1 SRKANP
7 EEKEFESWRQRMGGI
22 AAGVCEHI
30 GMREAMEDAHAVRD
44 RPGCFSA
51 EVFDGHYGPLAAR
64 TAAAFLIPCFWS
76 LHSREAKKPDDTRRS
91 DMELLRDA
99 YMRTDE
105 AILARGIMGGTTAA
119 TLLLLG
125 TRFLAANVGDARIVI
140 GTAGGSKLLTMDHRP
155 ELPEEMA
162 RIESLG
168 GRVMHLDIPRVQGE
182 LAISRALGDAHLKPY
197 VSAEPRIV
205 EGWLGREND
214 WAVLATDGIWDVIT
228 PAEAILAS
236 RESSDPQEAAELI
249 VSIACW
255 RGAHDNMTV
264 IVLDLRGCTRE
275 LTRSSME
282 ISAIHEG

>member
-1 SRKANP
+1 MAR
-7 EEKEFESWRQRMGGI
+7 I

-30 GMREAMEDAHAVRD
+30 GMREVMEDVHAVRD
-44 RPGCFSA
+44 HPGCFGA

-64 TAAAFLIPCFWS
+64 TAAAFLTPCFWS
-76 LHSREAKKPDDTRRS
+76 LRSMEAKKPEEARRS
-91 DMELLRDA
+91 DLELLREA
-99 YMRTDE
+99 YLRTDE
-105 AILARGIMGGTTAA
+105 AIIARGILGGAAAA

-125 TRFLAANVGDARIVI
+125 ARFLAANVGDARIVI

-168 GRVMHLDIPRVQGE
+168 GRVIHLDIPRVQGE

-205 EGWLGREND
+205 EGVLGREND
-214 WAVLATDGIWDVIT
+214 WAVLATDGIWDVIS

-236 RESSDPQEAAELI
+236 RKSCDPQEAAELI

-264 IVLDLRGCTRE
+264 IVLDLRGCTIE
-275 LTRSSME
+275 LTRGSME
-282 ISAIHEG
+282 ISVIHEG

>member
-1 SRKANP
+1 
-7 EEKEFESWRQRMGGI
+7 MGRI

-30 GMREAMEDAHAVRD
+30 GMRETMEDAHAVRE

-64 TAAAFLIPCFWS
+64 TAAAFLTPCFWS
-76 LHSREAKKPDDTRRS
+76 LLEANRHEEARRS
-91 DMELLRDA
+91 DLELLREA
-99 YMRTDE
+99 YLRTDDF
-105 AILARGIMGGTTAA
+105 IISRGIMGGAAAA
-119 TLLLLG
+119 TLHLLG
-125 TRFLAANVGDARIVI
+125 ESFLAANVGDARIVI
-140 GTAGGSKLLTMDHRP
+140 GTAGGSELLTMDHRP
-155 ELPEEMA
+155 ELPEERG

-168 GRVMHLDIPRVQGE
+168 GRVIYLDIPRVQGE

-197 VSAEPRIV
+197 VSAEPRIL
-205 EGWLGREND
+205 EGRLGREND
-214 WAVLATDGIWDVIT
+214 WAVLATDGIWDIIT
-228 PAEAILAS
+228 PAEAVLAS
-236 RESSDPQEAAELI
+236 RKSGDPQDAAELI

-275 LTRSSME
+275 LTRSYME